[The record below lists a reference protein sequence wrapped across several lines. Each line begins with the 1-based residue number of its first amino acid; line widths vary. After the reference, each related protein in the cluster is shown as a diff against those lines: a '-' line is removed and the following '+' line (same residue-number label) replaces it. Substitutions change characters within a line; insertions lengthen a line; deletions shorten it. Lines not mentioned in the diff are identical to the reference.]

1 MEKILE
7 KFQALGLGEKIILIA
22 GVVLLI
28 ASFLPWYSVDLGP
41 FGSVS
46 RNGWESPGALWSIV
60 AVFIGLAMA
69 GVIAVKTFAGVQLPN
84 DVGGQSW
91 ARVHL
96 AGGAVAL
103 LFVVIKFLNESSHLS
118 FGFYLGFIAAAAL
131 AGAGVLMYRE
141 EGGALPGMP
150 GRGASGGGPAAP

>member
-46 RNGWESPGALWSIV
+46 RNGWESPGALWSMV

-69 GVIAVKTFAGVQLPN
+69 GVIALKPFTAVQLPN

-91 ARVHL
+91 ARGAL
-96 AGGAVAL
+96 AGGGRAL
-103 LFVVIKFLNESSHLS
+103 SVVVGK
-118 FGFYLGFIAAAAL
+118 
-131 AGAGVLMYRE
+131 
-141 EGGALPGMP
+141 
-150 GRGASGGGPAAP
+150 

>member
-60 AVFIGLAMA
+60 PVFIGLAMA
-69 GVIAVKTFAGVQLPN
+69 GVIALKTFTAVQLPN

-96 AGGAVAL
+96 AGGALAL

-118 FGFYLGFIAAAAL
+118 FGFYLGLVAAAAL
-131 AGAGVLMYRE
+131 AAAGFLMYRA
-141 EGGALPGMP
+141 EGGTLPGMP
-150 GRGASGGGPAAP
+150 GGGVSGGGPAGP